1 MINRLRAWRPDW
13 FGPPRARLRAIHVC
27 TAAGEPMAR
36 VDRIEALAG
45 SGLQG
50 DRYATHRGHWH
61 AVESCPVTLITE
73 PELERASHRRGRP
86 VAPGEH
92 RRNLVVSGWYR
103 MPRQT
108 GFLRIGDAV
117 LKVGR
122 PRPPCG
128 YLNQL
133 TGDNLARAL
142 GLDSGIC
149 LDVVR
154 SGTLQVGDRVTW
166 HPHRPA

>member
-1 MINRLRAWRPDW
+1 MIDRLRAWRPDW
-13 FGPPRARLRAIHVC
+13 FGPPAARLQAIHVC
-27 TAAGEPMAR
+27 TAAGDPMES
-36 VDRIEALAG
+36 VDAIEAIAG
-45 SGLQG
+45 SGLRG
-50 DRYATHRGHWH
+50 DRYATNRGHWH
-61 AVESCPVTLITE
+61 AVESCPVTLITV
-73 PELERASHRRGRP
+73 PELQRASQRRGGP
-86 VAPGEH
+86 IEPGEH

-103 MPRQT
+103 MPRQS
-108 GFLRIGDAV
+108 GFLFIEDAV
-117 LKVGR
+117 LKIGR

-154 SGTLQVGDRVTW
+154 SGTLRTGARVTW
-166 HPHRPA
+166 HARAPA